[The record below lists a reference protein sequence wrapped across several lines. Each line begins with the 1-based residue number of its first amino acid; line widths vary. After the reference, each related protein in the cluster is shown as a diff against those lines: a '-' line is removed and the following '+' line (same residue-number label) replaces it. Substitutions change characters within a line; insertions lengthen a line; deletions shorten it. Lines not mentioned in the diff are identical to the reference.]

1 MLTLKK
7 MHILFMINI
16 GQCGASRMIRIAFEY
31 NCPDVFQNVLRILIE
46 HFEKSSK
53 LMELSESLLLLFQN

>member
-1 MLTLKK
+1 
-7 MHILFMINI
+7 MINI